1 MGEAAGQIVALAIGV
16 TLTPLAVIAVVLMLT
31 TPGGRRNAVVFVLGW
46 MAGLALVA
54 AAAVLLADAADAN
67 DGGDPA
73 AWAQALKAGAGLLLL
88 WVAVQQWRG
97 RPRGDAEPELPG
109 WMQQIDTFTT
119 AKSASTALAFAA
131 VKPKNLILTVS
142 AAVTVAQAG
151 VGAGAQAG
159 ALAVFVALATLG
171 PGAPLVTALVLGE
184 RAAVVLADVRT
195 WLVRENAVIIA
206 VVCVILA
213 AKLLGDVLAS

>member
-1 MGEAAGQIVALAIGV
+1 MGEAAGQIAALAIGV

-31 TPGGRRNAVVFVLGW
+31 TPGGRRNAVVFVAAW

-54 AAAVLLADAADAN
+54 TAAVLLADVADAN

-73 AWAQALKAGAGLLLL
+73 TWVQALKAAAGLLLL
-88 WVAVQQWRG
+88 WVAAGQWRG

-109 WMQQIDTFTT
+109 WIQQIGSFTA
-119 AKSASTALAFAA
+119 AKSASTAFAFAA

-142 AAVTVAQAG
+142 AAVTVAQTAT
-151 VGAGAQAG
+151 GAGAQAG
-159 ALAVFVALATLG
+159 ALAVFVVLATLG
-171 PGAPLVTALVLGE
+171 PGLPLVLAVALGD
-184 RAAVVLADVRT
+184 RADAVLAEVRT

-206 VVCVILA
+206 VVCGILA
-213 AKLLGDVLAS
+213 AKLLGDVLAG